1 MLCFKP
7 TVPTASFPTNP
18 VLTPSSAP
26 PSKVLVGWYSYDSL
40 SPEGPT
46 KTLKLLGRPVI
57 FRLSVA
63 FNATPIKFYAP
74 LRPSRLFPAKYPTL

>member
-46 KTLKLLGRPVI
+46 LNL
-57 FRLSVA
+57 
-63 FNATPIKFYAP
+63 YAALRP
-74 LRPSRLFPAKYPTL
+74 LRLFSISDIVSGGLCISKSLFSHFLY